1 MNWLLQAYKE
11 YHNLSGN
18 TYSTFEEAII
28 GLCLLGDDK
37 ACKECPKDKKICT
50 NAEEGTVLKVD
61 IRSKISKVNIEQ
73 FFVQFDGTK
82 ASIKKKCDVMLYN
95 TSNVILCD
103 MTCTKN
109 KYVEPYNNSKGKQ
122 IGKRATAYEQI
133 ESVINA
139 LTEVP
144 DIKNKFD
151 DCSNKVALF
160 ALRLKDNSEQFD
172 NVENNMMVFESQFEN
187 SQLCLTDMG
196 NNFQFKTITYPQ
208 IYKISD

>member
-1 MNWLLQAYKE
+1 MNWLLQYYKE
-11 YHNLSGN
+11 YHHLNGSYRVFAKQI
-18 TYSTFEEAII
+18 T
-28 GLCLLGDDK
+28 GLCSLGDKK
-37 ACKECPKDKKICT
+37 ACEECPENKKICT
-50 NAEEGTVLKVD
+50 NADEGVVLKLD
-61 IRSKISKVNIEQ
+61 IEVSISKVDIEQ
-73 FFVQFDGTK
+73 FFLQFDGTK
-82 ASIKKKCDVMLYN
+82 ASIRKKCDIMLYN

-109 KYVEPYNNSKGKQ
+109 KYVESYTNSKGKQ